1 MKGEMAIFRIIP
13 LTLSAF
19 ITVDFSDYCS
29 DTGVYAGIV
38 HYLLAAVYEQ
48 NIRSGPIEKVLLLPV
63 TLPDP
68 AFEKI
73 AFYGPSEMFF
83 RDGYH
88 DPVESGTGAFP
99 VAEPQ
104 LSGSVAECP
113 VCKKVGNVFP
123 AAEPF
128 FFRKGMDRSI
138 HPESAVLF
146 EVELDRPCYGR
157 GFNGRRGDCNIQ
169 SRLFHCLDYGL
180 SV

>member
-1 MKGEMAIFRIIP
+1 MNGDMAIFLMIP
-13 LTLSAF
+13 VILSAS
-19 ITVDFSDYCS
+19 ISVDLSDYCPDS
-29 DTGVYAGIV
+29 REDVTVF
-38 HYLLAAVYEQ
+38 HNLLAAIYEQ
-48 NIRSGPIEKVLLLPV
+48 DVGPGAIEKVLLLPV